1 MMSIVPP
8 VAIAAVWYGRIVRDL
23 SKKTQDAYGEAN
35 KVSEEKIGNIRTVR
49 AFAQESVENDL
60 YTSKVRDVY
69 NLARREAFA
78 NGFFYGGTGLSG
90 NIVILALLYYGGSM
104 VAEGVMSVG
113 DLTSFFLY
121 TVAYLFCLNIVC

>member
-1 MMSIVPP
+1 
-8 VAIAAVWYGRIVRDL
+8 
-23 SKKTQDAYGEAN
+23 
-35 KVSEEKIGNIRTVR
+35 
-49 AFAQESVENDL
+49 
-60 YTSKVRDVY
+60 VRDVY
-69 NLARREAFA
+69 DLARRESFA

-121 TVAYLFCLNIVC
+121 TAYVGGSFIGLSSFYSELMKGVGASSRIFDLLKPVDGIESQKTSVKRIEDIKGLIEFKNVRCELIC